1 MACAICGTPLAGG
14 VIRCALH
21 RRPSEYGSGADPYR
35 RHSTET
41 EWPSQRD
48 EAAGEALEER
58 RVREIV
64 GAVRALGRA
73 GAPAI
78 AARLGLGR
86 STVIEWLAVCVRR
99 GRLTRIQVG
108 PQVHYEEA

>member
-1 MACAICGTPLAGG
+1 M
-14 VIRCALH
+14 RCALH

-35 RHSTET
+35 RHSTEA
-41 EWPSQRD
+41 EFPSQRD
-48 EAAGEALEER
+48 DGAADALEDR
-58 RVREIV
+58 RVGEIV
-64 GAVRALGRA
+64 AAVRALGRA

-78 AARLGLGR
+78 AARLVLGR